1 VRRISDAVMQPIEG
15 QPGSSLT
22 RREREVLELVAL
34 GLTNGAIARQLS
46 LSRRTVEWHVERVLA
61 KLGATNRMQAI
72 LEAGRAQLLHGAP
85 AGAPARSHN
94 LPVQVTSF
102 VGRNTELSTVKSLL
116 ANTRFVTIVG
126 AGGVGKTRLA
136 VQVGAESL
144 DTYPDGVWL
153 ADLAKIS
160 APDSVVS
167 EIAFALGVRPHAF
180 SPVLDQVVAHLKRK
194 HVLLI
199 IDNCEH
205 VRAQVSGFIDAVVKA
220 CPGVTVLATARER
233 LRQTG
238 EQIYRLPSL
247 ALPPDGEK
255 LDAALALKFGA
266 VALFLARASTSD
278 GRFAITDDNVGAVVG
293 ICRHLDGIPLAI
305 ELAAARVAALNVYQ
319 LLDMLSKELRLL
331 KADGRTSP
339 ARHRTMRAALDWSYD
354 LLTENER
361 RLFRR
366 LAVFRRGWV
375 LQAASVVADGLLD
388 EFAFFDTMASL
399 VDKSLVALEY
409 RGPSQRYRLMEP
421 LRQYALEL
429 LKEHGELEATARSHA
444 GYFAAWARREGSKY
458 QQISDLLFV
467 ATIEEEVDNI
477 RAALEWALVLAND
490 IVLGAEIVSSLGGFW
505 FTQHY
510 HEGLRWLDRAQ
521 AAVTYEEHPALSAG
535 IAVHRM
541 RAYVQTDLNEALRI
555 GEEAERPV
563 RALGQGVPLARF
575 AIFYGLSLMAANRL
589 NQAEAI
595 FQEALEVAERSDD
608 HYRIQFYL
616 WGLARLNRKRGKID
630 VARAFSM
637 RMAQAHE
644 RYQLPDDRNRWAIL
658 SERACSEEADGRLER
673 AIELC
678 REAYGGT
685 QATRDVTGGVQAEY
699 YLGVLLLRSG
709 AVDEARM
716 HGRSVLTVGR
726 EELLPLGVY
735 SALQLLAGVATY
747 CKRYDLSA
755 RLLGFAEPRL
765 SATALHADVDPEWF
779 LQPLREHFGVST
791 LAELMAEGAAWSQDR
806 AIEEA
811 STV

>member
-1 VRRISDAVMQPIEG
+1 MGRISDSAMRPIEG

-22 RREREVLELVAL
+22 RREQEVLELVAL
-34 GLTNGAIARQLS
+34 GLTNGAIARQLT
-46 LSRRTVEWHVERVLA
+46 LSRRTVEWHVEHVLG
-61 KLGATNRMQAI
+61 KLGATNRTQAI

-85 AGAPARSHN
+85 AGASDRSHN

-102 VGRNTELSTVKSLL
+102 VGRNAELSTVKSLL
-116 ANTRFVTIVG
+116 ANMRFVTIVG

-144 DTYPDGVWL
+144 DAYPDGVWL

-180 SPVLDQVVAHLKRK
+180 GPVLDQVLAHLKRK
-194 HVLLI
+194 RVLLI

-205 VRAQVSGFIDAVVKA
+205 VRAQASGFIDAAVKT
-220 CPGVTVLATARER
+220 CPGVTVLATARQG

-247 ALPPDGEK
+247 ALPTGGEK
-255 LDAALALKFGA
+255 LDAELALKFGA
-266 VALFLARASTSD
+266 ITLFLARASTSD
-278 GRFAITDDNVGAVVG
+278 ARFAITDDNVGAIVE

-305 ELAAARVAALNVYQ
+305 ELAAARVAALNVHQ

-331 KADGRTSP
+331 KDDDRTAP

-366 LAVFRRGWV
+366 LAVFRRGWA

-388 EFAFFDTMASL
+388 EFTLFDTMASL
-399 VDKSLVALEY
+399 VDKSLVAVEY

-429 LKEHGELEATARSHA
+429 LKEQGELEATARSHA
-444 GYFAAWARREGSKY
+444 RYFAEWARREGGKY

-467 ATIEEEVDNI
+467 ATVEEEVDNI
-477 RAALEWALVLAND
+477 RAALEWALVLGND
-490 IVLGAEIVSSLGGFW
+490 IVLGAEIASSLGGFW

-575 AIFYGLSLMAANRL
+575 AIFYGFSLMAANRF
-589 NQAEAI
+589 NRAEAV
-595 FQEALEVAERSDD
+595 FQEALEVAERSGD

-630 VARAFSM
+630 VARAYSM
-637 RMAQAHE
+637 RMAEAHE
-644 RYQLPDDRNRWAIL
+644 RYQLPEDRNRWAIL
-658 SERACSEEADGRLER
+658 LERACSEEADGRLER

-685 QATRDVTGGVQAEY
+685 QVTRDVTSGVQAEY
-699 YLGVLLLRSG
+699 YLGVVLLRSG

-735 SALQLLAGVATY
+735 SALQLLAGVAVHF
-747 CKRYDLSA
+747 KRYDLSA
-755 RLLGFAEPRL
+755 RLLGYAEPRL
-765 SATALHADVDPEWF
+765 SANALHPDVDPEWF
-779 LQPLREHFGVST
+779 LQPLREHFGAST
-791 LAELMAEGAAWSQDR
+791 LAELMADGAAWSQDR
-806 AIEEA
+806 AIDEA

>member
-1 VRRISDAVMQPIEG
+1 MQPIEG

-34 GLTNGAIARQLS
+34 GLSNGEIARQLF
-46 LSRRTVEWHVERVLA
+46 LSRRTVEWHVERVLG

-72 LEAGRAQLLHGAP
+72 LEAGRAQLLHGAA
-85 AGAPARSHN
+85 AGTSERSNN

-102 VGRNTELSTVKSLL
+102 VGRNTELSTLKSLL
-116 ANTRFVTIVG
+116 ASTRLVTIVG
-126 AGGVGKTRLA
+126 TGGVGKTRLA

-144 DTYPDGVWL
+144 DAYADGVWL
-153 ADLAKIS
+153 VDLAKIS
-160 APDSVVS
+160 ASEAVVS
-167 EIAFALGVRPHAF
+167 EAAFALGARPHAF
-180 SPVLDQVVAHLKRK
+180 SPVSDQVLAHLKRK
-194 HVLLI
+194 RVLLI

-205 VRAQVSGFIDAVVKA
+205 VTAAASEFIDAVVKA
-220 CPGVTVLATARER
+220 CPGVTVLATARQG
-233 LRQTG
+233 LRQSG
-238 EQIYRLPSL
+238 EQVYRLPSL
-247 ALPPDGEK
+247 ALPPGGEK
-255 LDAALALKFGA
+255 PEAEDALNFGA
-266 VALFLARASTSD
+266 VALFFARASTSD
-278 GRFAITDDNVGAVVG
+278 ARFAITNDNVGAVVD

-305 ELAAARVAALNVYQ
+305 ELAAARVAPLGVHR
-319 LLDMLSKELRLL
+319 LLDTLSKELWQL
-331 KADGRTSP
+331 KDDDRGVTG
-339 ARHRTMRAALDWSYD
+339 RHRTMHAALDWSYN
-354 LLTENER
+354 LLSANER
-361 RLFRR
+361 ALFRR
-366 LAVFRRGWV
+366 LGIFRRGWE
-375 LQAASVVADGLLD
+375 LQAACVVADGLMDQLAIF
-388 EFAFFDTMASL
+388 ETMASL
-399 VDKSLVALEY
+399 VDKSLVAVEY

-421 LRQYALEL
+421 LRQYALKL

-444 GYFAAWARREGSKY
+444 RYFAEWARREGAKY

-477 RAALEWALVLAND
+477 RAALEWALAEGND
-490 IVLGAEIVSSLGGFW
+490 VVLGAEIVSSLGGFW
-505 FTQHY
+505 FTEHY

-541 RAYVQTDLNEALRI
+541 RAYVQTDWNEALRI

-575 AIFYGLSLMAANRL
+575 AIFYGFSLMAANRL

-616 WGLARLNRKRGKID
+616 WGLARLNRRRGKIE

-637 RMAQAHE
+637 RMAEVHE
-644 RYQLPDDRNRWAIL
+644 RCQLPEDRNRWAIL

-716 HGRSVLTVGR
+716 HGRSVLRVGR

-735 SALQLLAGVATY
+735 SALQLLAGVATH

-779 LQPLREHFGVST
+779 LRPLREHFGVSR
-791 LAELMAEGAAWSQDR
+791 LSELMAEGATWPEDR

-811 STV
+811 STI